1 MATLKPKRIV
11 ALVNRWA
18 GTAERLGEPS
28 LRATLT
34 AAFENHGISATL
46 EFLSGTDLGAAAERA
61 LTQVRDRELDAIIV
75 GGGDGSIQSVAG
87 VLAGTG
93 APLGI
98 LPLGTLNHFAKD
110 LGIPATLEGAV
121 ATIATQAARSVDVG
135 EVNGHVFIN
144 NSSIGIY
151 PFLVFERER
160 QGRRRRLSK
169 WTAMI
174 LAGARVLRNL
184 PLFRLRIR
192 VENISEF
199 IRSPCVF
206 VGNNEYHLTL
216 PAFGRRER
224 LDRGELCLYAAKAE
238 RRLSLLWLGCRCV
251 LGAVDQQRDLRMFK
265 GSTVEISGRRH
276 WMLVATDGEIRSM
289 RSPLQ
294 YRIRPQALRVF
305 APPSNK
311 G

>member
-1 MATLKPKRIV
+1 MTERRRRAGG
-11 ALVNRWA
+11 NR
-18 GTAERLGEPS
+18 
-28 LRATLT
+28 RA
-34 AAFENHGISATL
+34 AWDSPARH
-46 EFLSGTDLGAAAERA
+46 
-61 LTQVRDRELDAIIV
+61 LD
-75 GGGDGSIQSVAG
+75 
-87 VLAGTG
+87 
-93 APLGI
+93 
-98 LPLGTLNHFAKD
+98 FAKD

-121 ATIATQAARSVDVG
+121 ATIATQMARSVDVG

-151 PFLVFERER
+151 PFLVFVRERER
-160 QGRRRRLSK
+160 RRKRLSK
-169 WTAMI
+169 WIAMI
-174 LAGARVLRNL
+174 VAGVRVLRNL

-192 VENISEF
+192 VENVSEF

-206 VGNNEYHLTL
+206 VGNNEYRLTL

-265 GSTVEISGRRH
+265 GGTVEISGRRH
-276 WMLVATDGEIRSM
+276 RMLVATDGEIRSM

-305 APPSNK
+305 APPSNN